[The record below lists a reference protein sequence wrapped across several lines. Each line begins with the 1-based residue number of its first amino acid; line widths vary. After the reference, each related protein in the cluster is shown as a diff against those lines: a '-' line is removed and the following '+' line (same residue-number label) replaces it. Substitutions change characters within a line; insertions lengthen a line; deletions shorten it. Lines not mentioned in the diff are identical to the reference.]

1 PPGCRGTAARR
12 ATSSGAADRRVRA
25 TRRSGPAGCDRTGRP
40 APWRPAVGRSLRFGP
55 PRGVRVASGP
65 DGGREQVELSGAGV
79 VPQEVEGPG
88 AGGDALVV
96 ADPPG
101 SVFPACRRAVRV
113 ESSGG
118 YLQRGPEAEL

>member
-1 PPGCRGTAARR
+1 
-12 ATSSGAADRRVRA
+12 DR
-25 TRRSGPAGCDRTGRP
+25 PP
-40 APWRPAVGRSLRFGP
+40 APWRPAMGRSLRFGR
-55 PRGVRVASGP
+55 PRSVRVASGP
-65 DGGREQVELSGAGV
+65 DGGWEQVELSGAGV

-113 ESSGG
+113 ESTGG
-118 YLQRGPEAEL
+118 DVQRGPEAELVRPGQEQDLAHQPVREGEGGDADPARLVDGQLG